1 MFNTS
6 THLTANVSSNFNF
19 VIGDWDCTG
28 ETEDTVENIIEQDPE
43 LVIAL
48 GIYRIME
55 KIMLLELIEPIAE
68 NKNCMIFN
76 TSRKRS

>member
-28 ETEDTVENIIEQDPE
+28 ETEDTVE
-43 LVIAL
+43 
-48 GIYRIME
+48 
-55 KIMLLELIEPIAE
+55 KI
-68 NKNCMIFN
+68 
-76 TSRKRS
+76 S